1 MAETI
6 KNKHLYAYKKA
17 LEEQNT
23 FHTIFGY
30 PLLSPIKY
38 SFVAYAA
45 VVLLIETI
53 ILYRLLKFLL
63 VNRTSPLLLPECSDH
78 SR

>member
-6 KNKHLYAYKKA
+6 KDKHLYAYKKA

-30 PLLSPIKY
+30 PLLSPIK
-38 SFVAYAA
+38 FVCGLCRCCATY
-45 VVLLIETI
+45 
-53 ILYRLLKFLL
+53 
-63 VNRTSPLLLPECSDH
+63 
-78 SR
+78 